1 MQREPK
7 PAGRPPVSRGEPSK
21 SVHVRVSSS
30 QYDRLEQH
38 ADASRVTVPEFI
50 RRRLAHDDD
59 DDE

>member
-1 MQREPK
+1 
-7 PAGRPPVSRGEPSK
+7 VSRGEPSK